1 MKLSRR
7 PGKDRLLSLVAAFQ
21 GRRIAVVADLVM
33 DEFLNGRVERI
44 SREAPVL
51 ILQYEGSDLRLGGGA
66 NAVHN
71 IKALGGEPFPVG
83 FVGEV
88 EKLFSNIRSLR
99 PRDSKARDVRQLD
112 EQPSR

>member
-1 MKLSRR
+1 MKPSPL
-7 PGKDRLLSLVAAFQ
+7 PGKDRLLEVVSAFQ

-71 IKALGGEPFPVG
+71 IKTLGG
-83 FVGEV
+83 
-88 EKLFSNIRSLR
+88 
-99 PRDSKARDVRQLD
+99 
-112 EQPSR
+112 